1 MPTTYSLLLDLNGLV
16 RDDAVLRDDGV
27 FVLAQ
32 PHDDPDSVSYQAWLQ
47 AGNAPSQPIP
57 TPAPAPSTVTPRQAR
72 LVLYIY
78 GLLDQVEVAVNAA
91 GGTTKITWDY
101 ATVITRDDPLISQI
115 AQVLKLSDAQI
126 DEMFTMASTL

>member
-1 MPTTYSLLLDLNGLV
+1 MSEYQLTSSDT
-16 RDDAVLRDDGV
+16 VLRTKDG
-27 FVLAQ
+27 ACI
-32 PHDDPDSVSYQAWLQ
+32 PNDPANRDRAEYSAWLK
-47 AGNAPSQPIP
+47 AGGVPDPYVP
-57 TPAPAPSTVTPRQAR
+57 PAPPQITSVTPRQAR

-101 ATVITRDDPLISQI
+101 ATVITRDDPLISQL

-126 DEMFTMASTL
+126 DEMFTLASTL